1 MKVRLYLSLVLI
13 LVPLFGLL
21 LAQPQDRWV
30 NLVTIDGPI
39 GPISASIIIKA
50 IDKSVE
56 DSAEALVIELDTP
69 GGLDEPM
76 RDIIIKILNSKVPVI
91 VYISPAGSRAA
102 SAGAFITLSAHIAA
116 MAPGTNIGAA
126 HPVFLGAQT
135 DSVMSEKATH
145 DAAAYIKSIA
155 NKRGRNTEWAEKA
168 VRESISET
176 EYDALKLKIIDLV
189 ADDLR
194 KLLDECDGKSVS
206 LPSGEKILETKGIE
220 VKRIEISLRDRILE
234 IISNPNIAYLLYAI
248 GMLGIFFEF
257 SNPGAIY
264 PGIVGAISLILAFFA
279 FQTLPIN
286 YAGLL
291 LMVLALIFFVAEIKV
306 TSYGALTIGGII
318 SMLLGSLM
326 LIESPAPYMRVSLSI
341 IIIVVAATALFFI
354 FAVGMG
360 LRAQR
365 RKTTTGDKG
374 MVGMKGV
381 ARTKLDP
388 EGSVFVHGEIWK
400 AVADQTIKKGEKIK
414 VVGVEDL
421 TLKVTKA

>member
-1 MKVRLYLSLVLI
+1 MKVRLYLALALI
-13 LVPLFGLL
+13 FLPLFSLL
-21 LAQPQDRWV
+21 FAQPQERSV
-30 NLVTIDGPI
+30 NLVTMDGPI

-50 IDKSVE
+50 IDQSVV
-56 DSAEALVIELDTP
+56 DSAEALVIELNTP

-76 RDIIIKILNSKVPVI
+76 RDIITEILNSEVPVI
-91 VYISPAGSRAA
+91 VYVSPAGSRAA

-126 HPVFLGAQT
+126 HPVFAGAQV
-135 DSVMSEKATH
+135 DSVMKEKATH

-155 NKRGRNTEWAEKA
+155 TKRGRNAEWAEKA

-176 EYDALKLKIIDLV
+176 EYDALKLGVIDLV
-189 ADDLR
+189 ANDVR
-194 KLLDECDGKSVS
+194 GLLDECDGKKVP
-206 LPSGEKILETKGIE
+206 LPSGEKILNTKGIA
-220 VKRIEISLRDRILE
+220 VQRINISLRDRILE
-234 IISNPNIAYLLYAI
+234 VISNPNIAYLLYAI

-291 LMVLALIFFVAEIKV
+291 LMILALIFFILEVKV

-341 IIIVVAATALFFI
+341 IIVVVAATALFFI

-374 MVGMKGV
+374 MVGMTGV

-400 AVADQTIKKGEKIK
+400 AVADETIKKGEKIK

>member
-1 MKVRLYLSLVLI
+1 MKVRLYLALVLI
-13 LVPLFGLL
+13 FLPLFSLL
-21 LAQPQDRWV
+21 FAQPQERRV
-30 NLVTIDGPI
+30 NLVTMDGPI

-50 IDKSVE
+50 IDQSVV
-56 DSAEALVIELDTP
+56 DSAEALVIELNTP

-76 RDIIIKILNSKVPVI
+76 RDIITKILNSEVPVI
-91 VYISPAGSRAA
+91 VYVSPAGSRAA

-126 HPVFLGAQT
+126 HPVFAGAQV
-135 DSVMSEKATH
+135 DSVMKEKATH

-155 NKRGRNTEWAEKA
+155 TKRGRNAEWAEKA

-176 EYDALKLKIIDLV
+176 EYDALKLGVIDLV
-189 ADDLR
+189 ANDVR
-194 KLLDECDGKSVS
+194 GVLDKCDGKKVP
-206 LPSGEKILETKGIE
+206 LPSGEKILNTKGIA
-220 VKRIEISLRDRILE
+220 VQRINISLRDRILE
-234 IISNPNIAYLLYAI
+234 VISNPNIAYLLYAI

-257 SNPGAIY
+257 SNPGAIL

-291 LMVLALIFFVAEIKV
+291 LMILALIFFILEVKV

-341 IIIVVAATALFFI
+341 IIVVVAATALFFI

-365 RKTTTGDKG
+365 RKTTTGGKG

-421 TLKVTKA
+421 TLRVTKA